1 MVIEVEAQAAE
12 AAVLQLQK
20 NALSLM
26 AVLPQTVVL
35 LLTAEQA
42 AVLKE
47 AQQLKNAKKK
57 QQQMAEKLVAE
68 LPKKVV
74 LLLTAAL
81 SSLTMRATIHG
92 KKKLMVKLAKAQL
105 SKRRRPQ
112 KKPKLTVHL
121 VKLPVRQLLRKSV
134 LHLLPSLHLHL
145 HQSQK

>member
-35 LLTAEQA
+35 LTAEQA

-57 QQQMAEKLVAE
+57 QQQMVEKPVAE
-68 LPKKVV
+68 RPKKVA

-92 KKKLMVKLAKAQL
+92 KKKLMVKLAKAQPN
-105 SKRRRPQ
+105 KRKRPQ

-121 VKLPVRQLLRKSV
+121 VKHLVRQPLRKSV
-134 LHLLPSLHLHL
+134 LHLLLSLHP
-145 HQSQK
+145 HQSQSQK